1 MSVWTDFTHWL
12 SNVGHAILG
21 FMGDLMTSI
30 AENGGAVLIQAATDA
45 VAAAETKGGTGAEK
59 LAAAQAA
66 VIADLTNKGIPVV
79 LNAVNGAIEAAVAR
93 LKATAN
99 AA

>member
-1 MSVWTDFTHWL
+1 MSAWTDFLHWL

-30 AENGGAVLIQAATDA
+30 AENGGAVLVQAATDA
-45 VAAAETKGGTGAEK
+45 VAAAEAKGGTGAEK

-66 VIADLTNKGIPVV
+66 VVADLTSKGIPVV
-79 LNAVNGAIEAAVAR
+79 LNAINGAIEAAVAKLR
-93 LKATAN
+93 ASQTTT
-99 AA
+99 